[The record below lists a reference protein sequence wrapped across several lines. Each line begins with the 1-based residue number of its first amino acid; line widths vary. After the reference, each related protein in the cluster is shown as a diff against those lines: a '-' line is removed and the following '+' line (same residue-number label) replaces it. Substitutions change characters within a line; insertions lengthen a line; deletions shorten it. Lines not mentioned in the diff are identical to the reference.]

1 MAGWQPEPVSGI
13 AFVDEP
19 RPRGDAEEQPFTL
32 RGYTP
37 ASFDASYPRQTGYA
51 LPPKHNY
58 PGSPANYWLLD
69 EQLISN
75 MQLVVTPVDP
85 TIPVFKMPHAVVEGV
100 VSEVI
105 SEGDGDHH
113 IWLTLDNSKFKL
125 ACEIAP
131 QNPLAPPAVND
142 HVRIYGIWRYD
153 LQHGWWEIHPVDW
166 LESIV

>member
-1 MAGWQPEPVSGI
+1 MDG
-13 AFVDEP
+13 EP

-32 RGYTP
+32 RGHTF
-37 ASFDASYPRQTGYA
+37 ASPSLATGSIDM

-58 PGSPANYWLLD
+58 PGSAANYWLLD

-75 MQLVVTPVDP
+75 MQIVVTPVDA
-85 TIPVFKMPHAVVEGV
+85 TVPVFKMPHAVVEGV

-105 SEGDGDHH
+105 NEGDGDHH

-131 QNPLAPPAVND
+131 QNPLTPPAVND

-153 LQHGWWEIHPVDW
+153 FQHGWWEIHPVDF
-166 LESIV
+166 LEPIV

>member
-1 MAGWQPEPVSGI
+1 M
-13 AFVDEP
+13 DEP

-32 RGYTP
+32 RGHAFASPTP
-37 ASFDASYPRQTGYA
+37 AFGKVDIALA

-85 TIPVFKMPHAVVEGV
+85 TVPVFKMPHAVVEGV
-100 VSEVI
+100 VEKVI
-105 SEGDGDHH
+105 NEQDGDTHL
-113 IWLTLDNSKFKL
+113 WVTLDGSKFQL

-131 QNPLAPPAVND
+131 QDRGVALVAPGA
-142 HVRIYGIWRYD
+142 HVRVYGIFRYD
-153 LQHGWWEIHPVDW
+153 LQHGWWELHPVDF
-166 LESIV
+166 LEPIV

>member
-1 MAGWQPEPVSGI
+1 M
-13 AFVDEP
+13 DEP
-19 RPRGDAEEQPFTL
+19 RPRSYSEEQPFTL
-32 RGYTP
+32 RGHTFASAPTAETP
-37 ASFDASYPRQTGYA
+37 IVS

-75 MQLVVTPVDP
+75 MQIVVTPLDATVA
-85 TIPVFKMPHAVVEGV
+85 VFKMPHAVVEGV

-105 SEGDGDHH
+105 NEGDGDHH

-131 QNPLAPPAVND
+131 QNALTPPAAGD
-142 HVRIYGIWRYD
+142 HVRIYGIFRYD
-153 LQHGWWEIHPVDW
+153 FQHGWWELHPVDFW
-166 LESIV
+166 EPIV

>member
-1 MAGWQPEPVSGI
+1 MA
-13 AFVDEP
+13 DEP
-19 RPRGDAEEQPFTL
+19 RPRSRTEEQPFTL
-32 RGYTP
+32 RGYAFAVAAGSTP
-37 ASFDASYPRQTGYA
+37 AGSPFVS

-75 MQLVVTPVDP
+75 MQIVVTPVDA
-85 TIPVFKMPHAVVEGV
+85 TVPVFNMPHAVVEGV

-113 IWLTLDNSKFKL
+113 IWLTLDNSKFRL

-131 QNPLAPPAVND
+131 QNPITPPAVND
-142 HVRIYGIWRYD
+142 HVRIYGIFRYD
-153 LQHGWWEIHPVDW
+153 FQHGWFELHPVDYIEPI
-166 LESIV
+166 L